1 MLEQEGKNANN
12 EDGQLAMKDEKL
24 VKSNSNN
31 ASRPTFLN
39 TFMASLIDLIVVGVT
54 STLVVF
60 IIDTILRISGY
71 AFTQKFGMIFVIFM
85 VIMVLYMSIM
95 ESGKTSATFGKKAS
109 GLFITKR

>member
-1 MLEQEGKNANN
+1 MLEQEEKKVNSK
-12 EDGQLAMKDEKL
+12 DGQS

-39 TFMASLIDLIVVGVT
+39 TFMASLIDLIVIGVA
-54 STLVVF
+54 STVVVF
-60 IIDTILRISGY
+60 LADAVLRISGF
-71 AFTQKFGMIFVIFM
+71 ALTQKFGMIFVIFM

-95 ESGKTSATFGKKAS
+95 ESGKMSATLGKKAS